1 MKAVSIVGIILIA
14 AGIGSLAY
22 FASPMRLM
30 LQETIIL
37 HKLNPIPPILGGV
50 TLACGIAL
58 VYVGLHRIRNGGN
71 NEG

>member
-37 HKLNPIPPILGGV
+37 HKLNPIPPILGGLA
-50 TLACGIAL
+50 LACGIAL
-58 VYVGLHRIRNGGN
+58 VYVGLPKIHNRGTND
-71 NEG
+71 E